1 MSVSAVFSFLK
12 PAPHLPEIQ
21 DNGSVRE
28 QYQYWRIRTFYSMY
42 VGYLFYYFTRKSFT
56 FITPFLVTDL
66 GLTKANI
73 GILAS
78 TLSIAYGISKFT
90 SGVLCDRSNPRYF
103 MGIGLILTG
112 FCNILFGMSSS
123 IWALTIFWGLNGWFQ
138 GFGWPAC
145 TKQLTH
151 WYSRTE
157 RGTWWSACT
166 TSHTIGGFLIAYV
179 AAYAAI
185 WWGWRYA
192 MYIPGVICIFAG
204 LWLINR
210 LRDIPQSLGLP
221 PIEKFKNE
229 PVENS
234 EIKTEEGGLMS
245 VRQILFGQVLC
256 NKFVWVLAI
265 SYFFVYIVRTAVND
279 WGPLYLFEIK
289 GYDKAT
295 AAFCVSWF
303 EIGGFFGILSAGFGS
318 DFFFQ
323 GRRVPIMI
331 ISSLGLIFGV
341 LGLWY
346 LESNNFIV
354 ASLLI
359 AGIGFLVF
367 APQMLVGL
375 AAAEF
380 VNKKAASSSNGF
392 VGCFAYLGA
401 AVAGYPLGILADHYG
416 WMSFVAAL
424 MVCSLITVLV
434 LLPLWSFKAYDKKED
449 DLEPTIA

>member
-1 MSVSAVFSFLK
+1 MSKQAILTLLK
-12 PAPHLPEIQ
+12 PAPHVPEIL
-21 DNGSVRE
+21 DKEDASKA
-28 QYQYWRIRTFYSMY
+28 YQYWRIRTFYSMY

-234 EIKTEEGGLMS
+234 S
-245 VRQILFGQVLC
+245 DQNRRRRPYVC
-256 NKFVWVLAI
+256 APNFVW
-265 SYFFVYIVRTAVND
+265 T
-279 WGPLYLFEIK
+279 
-289 GYDKAT
+289 
-295 AAFCVSWF
+295 
-303 EIGGFFGILSAGFGS
+303 
-318 DFFFQ
+318 
-323 GRRVPIMI
+323 
-331 ISSLGLIFGV
+331 
-341 LGLWY
+341 
-346 LESNNFIV
+346 
-354 ASLLI
+354 
-359 AGIGFLVF
+359 
-367 APQMLVGL
+367 
-375 AAAEF
+375 
-380 VNKKAASSSNGF
+380 
-392 VGCFAYLGA
+392 
-401 AVAGYPLGILADHYG
+401 
-416 WMSFVAAL
+416 SF
-424 MVCSLITVLV
+424 MQ
-434 LLPLWSFKAYDKKED
+434 
-449 DLEPTIA
+449 